1 MRRQLRTDA
10 VRWSPIKRIRVGLVT
25 IALLTIVIGGSFLV
39 AEPVYACSCMAPTTA
54 ADALQKSSAVFR
66 GRVVTIYRSF
76 FDRVGITNTAG
87 YRVQFEITKQWKGA
101 RSKSTVVIT
110 RLTGEACGFPFEENK
125 EYLVY
130 VVTEPKDIQTGIC
143 TGTRNITEA
152 EQEMEQLDKLLKSR

>member
-1 MRRQLRTDA
+1 
-10 VRWSPIKRIRVGLVT
+10 
-25 IALLTIVIGGSFLV
+25 
-39 AEPVYACSCMAPTTA
+39 MAPATA
-54 ADALQKSSAVFR
+54 ADALQKSSTVFR
-66 GRVVTIYRSF
+66 GRVVAIYRSF

-130 VVTEPKDIQTGIC
+130 VVTEPRRGRYAGIKFEVLA
-143 TGTRNITEA
+143 GDHAKGDQIAGYDLSNRLNH
-152 EQEMEQLDKLLKSR
+152 